1 MLYVCLHPI
10 VHLIE
15 HLFERQS
22 GLLGLGGGSLLGFE
36 AAGLAEPASSAAD
49 LVFAD
54 FDFVVLDDA
63 DLAFEPS
70 VDSDLAA
77 VSFACVVLGAED

>member
-1 MLYVCLHPI
+1 MVL
-10 VHLIE
+10 
-15 HLFERQS
+15 
-22 GLLGLGGGSLLGFE
+22 E

-49 LVFAD
+49 LDFADFDFVVFVGAVSSASALVFAV

-77 VSFACVVLGAED
+77 VSFAFVVLGA